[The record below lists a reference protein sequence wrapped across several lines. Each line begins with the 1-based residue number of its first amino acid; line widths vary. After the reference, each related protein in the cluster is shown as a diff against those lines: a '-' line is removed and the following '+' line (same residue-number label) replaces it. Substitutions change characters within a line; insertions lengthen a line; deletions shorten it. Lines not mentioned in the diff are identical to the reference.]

1 MLFVEYAWLVPLIPI
16 LLSAITLLIGKRT
29 PREGGYFGVAGAAF
43 SLILSVLI
51 AYEVATNNLYGYKSV
66 FTWLTIG
73 DAKLYFSII
82 IDQLSIIMML
92 IVSLIATLIMVY
104 SFGYMHG
111 EEGLPRY
118 FAEMLLFVG
127 SMLILVMAADFLF
140 LFVGWELV
148 GVCSYLLIGFW
159 YKRPP
164 AASAAK
170 KAFLTTRMGDIF
182 MLAGI
187 AYLYYKFGTLD
198 ILELNSLAPGLDLKM
213 LTLVGV
219 FIFIGAMGKS
229 AQFPLMAWLWDAME
243 GPTTVSAILH
253 SSTMVKAGVYLVL
266 RAYPIISASPDTLL
280 FVAYI
285 GSFTAFIAATMALVE
300 WDIKRVL
307 AYSTISQI
315 GYMMAALGV
324 GGYAPGYLHLISHAF
339 FKALLFLC
347 AGSVVHMMHEIVHD
361 PWLSRDMRYMGGL
374 YRPMKIT
381 ALTMLIASLAL
392 AGIFPLSGF
401 WSKDAIIEAAL
412 EAGDAVVYWLL
423 VITAFLTAFYIMRL
437 WFNTFWGEL
446 RAPEMLKE
454 EHHHTEKE
462 YHLHESP
469 PVMTVPLIILAGM
482 TIILGGIIPLFK
494 KSFAEFLAGY
504 LEHYGISLEHGGMAH
519 VEFHPLVK
527 GFAFEIVPVWAIS
540 SLFALLGIYVA
551 YEAYATKRL
560 AIDKLVSSGVGRILY
575 KILSEKYGLDKLYL
589 LLSETLAWKIISRA
603 ASWFDLNVVDG
614 IVNGIAKLG
623 VLTAKV
629 SDLFDRYIID
639 GIVNG
644 IGTTLKSFGG
654 WLRRIEVGIV
664 QIYIMLIVIG
674 AIFFLVLGFFAPGY
688 ISSIIKW
695 LGISA

>member
-1 MLFVEYAWLVPLIPI
+1 MFIEYAWLVLLAPI
-16 LLSAITLLIGKRT
+16 FLSLLTLLIGKRT
-29 PREGGYFGVAGAAF
+29 PQEGGYFGVVGAFF
-43 SLILSVLI
+43 SLILSILI
-51 AYEVATNNLYGYKSV
+51 ALETITNNLYGYKSV
-66 FTWLTIG
+66 FKWLTIG
-73 DAKLYFSII
+73 NNSLYFSII
-82 IDQLSIIMML
+82 IDQLSLIMML
-92 IVSLIATLIMVY
+92 IVSFIATLIMVY

-118 FAEMLLFVG
+118 YSEMLLFVG

-148 GVCSYLLIGFW
+148 GICSYLLIGFW

-198 ILELNSLAPGLDLKM
+198 ILELNHLAPSLDIKI
-213 LTLVGV
+213 LTLIGI
-219 FIFIGAMGKS
+219 FLFIGAMGKS

-266 RAYPIISASPDTLL
+266 RAYPIISASPQSLL

-381 ALTMLIASLAL
+381 ALTMFIGALAL

-401 WSKDAIIEAAL
+401 WSKDAVIEAAL

-423 VITAFLTAFYIMRL
+423 VVTAFLTAFYIMRL
-437 WFNTFWGEL
+437 WFNTFWGEF
-446 RAPEMLKE
+446 RAPQMLKE
-454 EHHHTEKE
+454 HHHSEVKA
-462 YHLHESP
+462 HIHESP
-469 PVMTVPLIILAGM
+469 RVMTVPLMILAGVSVL
-482 TIILGGIIPLFK
+482 LGFIMPLFK
-494 KSFAEFLAGY
+494 ESFAKFLGGY
-504 LEHYGISLEHGGMAH
+504 LEHYGISLEHAGIAH
-519 VEFHPLVK
+519 IKFEPLVS
-527 GFAFEIVPVWAIS
+527 GYIPEVFPVWGIS
-540 SLFALLGIYVA
+540 TIFAGLGIYVA
-551 YEAYATKRL
+551 YEAYVTKRL
-560 AIDKLVSSGVGRILY
+560 AIDKLVASGVGNVLY
-575 KILSEKYGLDKLYL
+575 KILDAKYGLDHLYL
-589 LLSETLAWKIISRA
+589 LLSEKFAWKCLARA
-603 ASWFDLNVVDG
+603 ADWFDVKVVDG
-614 IVNGIAKLG
+614 IVNGIAKAGVLVAKGADMFDLG
-623 VLTAKV
+623 V
-629 SDLFDRYIID
+629 ID

-644 IGTTLKSFGG
+644 IGISLKKLGG
-654 WLRRIEVGIV
+654 WLRKIEVGII
-664 QIYIMLIVIG
+664 QIYIMLIVVG
-674 AIFFLVLGFFAPGY
+674 AIFLLLLGFFAPTY
-688 ISSIIKW
+688 FSPIIRW
-695 LGISA
+695 LGISL